1 MTVAHAHAH
10 VHANA
15 KAKQSAETREAI
27 LTSALELFARHGVVG
42 SSVDQIAQAAGITK
56 GAVYWHFES
65 KDALFDAIL
74 ERIRLR
80 WQDAVQVPLAMKTS
94 ATARLHALFDGYATL
109 FTATPEICLFMQR
122 VLLEGD
128 REFSPRVGKILTATA
143 RLIARILDE
152 GKAKGDFHATL
163 DSLSTAHVILG
174 AISGASQQSLANRSL
189 TVETLLAEAREMTL
203 ARVRR

>member
-1 MTVAHAHAH
+1 M
-10 VHANA
+10 
-15 KAKQSAETREAI
+15 
-27 LTSALELFARHGVVG
+27 LSALTLFARHGVVG

-80 WQDAVQVPLAMKTS
+80 WQDTVQAPLATKTS
-94 ATARLHALFDGYATL
+94 ATARLQALFDGYAAL

-128 REFSPRVGKILTATA
+128 KEFSPRVGKILTSTA

-152 GKAKGDFHATL
+152 GKARGDFHTQL
-163 DSLSTAHVILG
+163 ESLATAHTILG
-174 AISGASQQSLANRSL
+174 AISGATQQSLANRSL
-189 TVETLLAEAREMTL
+189 TVETLLNEARAMTL
-203 ARVRR
+203 ARVSR